1 MEIGNP
7 NEFAVEN
14 ITITILNSNLE
25 LEQQKVEWLENRTRI
40 TLSMRGLFKQTPNP
54 EEREW
59 LTFSIRYDCRGD
71 KQTQRVKFPIEMRKM
86 VELRDTSFFD
96 DLD

>member
-7 NEFAVEN
+7 NEVAVEN
-14 ITITILNSNLE
+14 ITITSLNSNLE
-25 LEQQKVEWLENRTRI
+25 LEPQRVEWLESQTKISIN
-40 TLSMRGLFKQTPNP
+40 LRGLFKQTLNP
-54 EEREW
+54 DE
-59 LTFSIRYDCRGD
+59 LNSISFLIRYDCRGD

-86 VELRDTSFFD
+86 VELRDTSLFD